1 MLRTLPLL
9 TLVALLAGLAA
20 PASAQQ
26 VVVPDA
32 EAQRQALPGD
42 ESPVRITLRPSGIVH
57 GTLSLPVSVAPE
69 VARTELFIN
78 GVRHSEARGRSMV
91 FQVRIGKY
99 LRRMRLRVAGFDA
112 SGNEIGGDEVVVND
126 PQPPFRVRALAPAML
141 PEMGLAKIGASVST
155 PPSDPVRSVEF
166 FLGETSLGSDPTEPY
181 EASFDVVAL
190 APLPPYV
197 RVTATAVSGAETH
210 DVRFFDGAV
219 SERLD
224 VLVQEIPL
232 SVKGKVKRPLEI
244 ADLTLLDS
252 GEPRAIDTLLRAS
265 DKPLN
270 VILLIDSSQ
279 SMLEEL
285 PVVKRAAVGF
295 ARSILGGGNRVAIVA
310 FRERTIWLTGF
321 TDDLARV
328 ERSLEQLRPLG
339 ETHLYDATI
348 EMLYALQTMP
358 GRRALV
364 VLSDGVNQGGD
375 FELEHVAHYARY
387 SGVPLY
393 PIIQNGLLVKLRRIP
408 LARFDAERY
417 GRIAE
422 SAGDSWFL
430 IRKPA
435 ELEGVY
441 RQISDELRNQYII
454 RFRTE
459 SDGRDAW
466 HSLAVSSSLRGV
478 QLRVPRGY
486 FP

>member
-1 MLRTLPLL
+1 VPRTVPLI
-9 TLVALLAGLAA
+9 TLIALLAA
-20 PASAQQ
+20 PAARSQQ
-26 VVVPDA
+26 IVAPDA
-32 EAQRQALPGD
+32 DALRRASPSAEA
-42 ESPVRITLRPSGIVH
+42 PVRITLRPTGIVH
-57 GTLSLPVSVAPE
+57 GALALPVSVAPE
-69 VARTELFIN
+69 VATSVLFIN
-78 GVRHSEARGRSMV
+78 GVRHSEASGPSMV

-99 LRRMRLRVAGFDA
+99 LRRMRFRVAGYDA
-112 SGNEIGGDEVVVND
+112 AGNEIGSDEVVVND
-126 PQPPFRVRALAPAML
+126 PQPPFRVRALAPSKL
-141 PEMGLAKIGASVST
+141 PEAGLAQISASVSA

-166 FLGETSLGSDPTEPY
+166 FLGETSLGADPTDPY
-181 EASFDVVAL
+181 EASFDVAAF

-197 RVTATAVSGAETH
+197 RVTAKSASGAETH

-219 SERLD
+219 AERLD

-232 SVKGKVKRPLEI
+232 SVKGKPSRSLEV

-252 GEPRAIDTLLRAS
+252 GKPREIDSLLRAS
-265 DKPLN
+265 DRPLN

-285 PVVKRAAVGF
+285 PVVKRAAAGF
-295 ARSILGGGNRVAIVA
+295 ARSILGGGNRVAVVA

-321 TDDLARV
+321 TDDIARV

-339 ETHLYDATI
+339 QTHLYDATI
-348 EMLYALQTMP
+348 EMLYTLQTMP

-393 PIIQNGLLVKLRRIP
+393 PIIQNSLLVKLRKIP
-408 LARFDAERY
+408 LAKFDAERY

-422 SAGDSWFL
+422 SAGASWFL

-441 RQISDELRNQYII
+441 KQISDELRNQYII

-459 SDGRDAW
+459 SDGRDGW
-466 HSLAVSSSLRGV
+466 RSLAVSSSLGGV
-478 QLRVPRGY
+478 QLRAPRGY

>member
-1 MLRTLPLL
+1 M
-9 TLVALLAGLAA
+9 LLAAVV
-20 PASAQQ
+20 PAGAQQ
-26 VVVPDA
+26 IVNPEV
-32 EAQRQALPGD
+32 EALHRASPSD
-42 ESPVRITLRPSGIVH
+42 ESPVKITLRPSGIVH
-57 GTLSLPVSVAPE
+57 GTLSLPVSARPE
-69 VARTELFIN
+69 VASVTLFIN
-78 GVRHSEARGRSMV
+78 GVRHSEASGPSMV
-91 FQVRIGKY
+91 FQVRLGKY
-99 LRRMRLRVAGFDA
+99 LRRMRLRVAGYDA
-112 SGNEIGGDEVVVND
+112 EGNEIGGDEVVVND
-126 PQPPFRVRALAPAML
+126 PQPPFRVRALAPSTL
-141 PEMGLAKIGASVST
+141 PESGLAKIGASVSA

-166 FLGETSLGSDPTEPY
+166 FLGETSLGTDPSDPY
-181 EASFDVVAL
+181 EASFDVGAFV
-190 APLPPYV
+190 PVPPYA
-197 RVTATAVSGAETH
+197 RVTATSASGAESH

-219 SERLD
+219 AERLD

-232 SVKGKVKRPLEI
+232 SVKGKLARPLE
-244 ADLTLLDS
+244 ASDLTLLDS
-252 GEPRAIDTLLRAS
+252 GTPREIDSLLRAS
-265 DKPLN
+265 DRPLN
-270 VILLIDSSQ
+270 VILLIDSSE

-285 PVVKRAAVGF
+285 PVVKRAAAGF
-295 ARSILGGGNRVAIVA
+295 ARSILGGGNRVAVVA

-321 TDDLARV
+321 TDDIARV
-328 ERSLEQLRPLG
+328 ERSLEQLQPLG
-339 ETHLYDATI
+339 QTHLYDATI
-348 EMLYALQTMP
+348 EMLYTLQTMP

-375 FELEHVAHYARY
+375 FEIEHVAHYARY

-393 PIIQNGLLVKLRRIP
+393 PIIKNSLLVKLRRIP
-408 LARFDAERY
+408 LAKFDAERY

-422 SAGDSWFL
+422 SAGASWFL

-466 HSLAVSSSLRGV
+466 HSLGVSSSLRGV

>member
-1 MLRTLPLL
+1 MP
-9 TLVALLAGLAA
+9 AG
-20 PASAQQ
+20 AQQ
-26 VVVPDA
+26 IVPQDA
-32 EAQRQALPGD
+32 EALRRASPSE
-42 ESPVRITLRPSGIVH
+42 ESPVKITLRPTGIVH
-57 GTLSLPVSVAPE
+57 GTLSLPVSARPE
-69 VARTELFIN
+69 VASVVLFIN
-78 GVRHSEARGRSMV
+78 GIRHSERSGMSMV
-91 FQVRIGKY
+91 FQVRLGKY
-99 LRRMRLRVAGFDA
+99 LRRMRFRVAGYDA
-112 SGNEIGGDEVVVND
+112 DGNEIGGDEVVVND
-126 PQPPFRVRALAPAML
+126 PQPPFRVRALAPLAL
-141 PEMGLAKIGASVST
+141 PAAGLAKLSASVSA
-155 PPSDPVRSVEF
+155 PPGDPVRSVEF
-166 FLGETSLGSDPTEPY
+166 FLGETSLGSDPTDPY
-181 EASFDVVAL
+181 EASFDVTAL

-197 RVTATAVSGAETH
+197 RVTATSVSGAETH

-219 SERLD
+219 AERMD

-232 SVKGKVKRPLEI
+232 SVKGKVARPLE
-244 ADLTLLDS
+244 ASDLTLLDS
-252 GEPRAIDTLLRAS
+252 GTPREIDSLLRAS
-265 DKPLN
+265 DRPLN
-270 VILLIDSSQ
+270 VILLIDSSE

-295 ARSILGGGNRVAIVA
+295 ARSILGGGNRVAAVA

-321 TDDLARV
+321 TDDIARV
-328 ERSLEQLRPLG
+328 ERSLENLRPLG
-339 ETHLYDATI
+339 QTHLYDATI
-348 EMLYALQTMP
+348 EMLYTLQTMP

-375 FELEHVAHYARY
+375 FEIDHVAHYARY

-393 PIIQNGLLVKLRRIP
+393 PIIKNSVLVKLRRIP
-408 LARFDAERY
+408 LAKFDAERY

-422 SAGDSWFL
+422 SAGASWFL

-466 HSLAVSSSLRGV
+466 HSLGVSTSLRGV

>member
-1 MLRTLPLL
+1 M
-9 TLVALLAGLAA
+9 AN
-20 PASAQQ
+20 AQQ
-26 VVVPDA
+26 IVTPGE
-32 EAQRQALPGD
+32 EAQRHASPSE
-42 ESPVRITLRPSGIVH
+42 ESPVRITLRPAGIVH
-57 GTLSLPVSVAPE
+57 GTLALPVSTTPE
-69 VARTELFIN
+69 VARVVLLIN
-78 GVRHSEARGRSMV
+78 GVRHSEASGLSMV

-99 LRRMRLRVAGFDA
+99 LRRMRLRVAGYDA
-112 SGNEIGGDEVVVND
+112 AGNEIGGDEVVVND
-126 PQPPFRVRALAPAML
+126 PQPPFRVRALAPASL
-141 PEMGLAKIGASVST
+141 PESGLAKLGASVSA

-166 FLGETSLGSDPTEPY
+166 FLGETSLGSDPSDPY
-181 EASFDVVAL
+181 EASFDVIAL

-197 RVTATAVSGAETH
+197 RVTATSVSGAETH
-210 DVRFFDGAV
+210 DVRFFEGTVA
-219 SERLD
+219 ERLD

-232 SVKGKVKRPLEI
+232 SVKGKIARPLEA

-252 GEPRAIDTLLRAS
+252 GTSREIDSLLRAG
-265 DKPLN
+265 DRPLN

-295 ARSILGGGNRVAIVA
+295 ARNIIGGGNRVAVVA

-321 TDDLARV
+321 TDDPARI

-348 EMLYALQTMP
+348 EMLYTLQTMP

-393 PIIQNGLLVKLRRIP
+393 PIIQNSLLVKLKKIP
-408 LARFDAERY
+408 FAKFDAERY

-422 SAGDSWFL
+422 SAGASWFL

-441 RQISDELRNQYII
+441 QKISDELRNQYII

-466 HSLAVSSSLRGV
+466 HSLAVSTPIRGV